1 MPIPQ
6 CPRCAS
12 VRITSLNTGRKAGG
26 AIGTLAG
33 AAIGLPRVMT
43 AAATGS
49 RVGASFGLLAG
60 PAGIATGSIAG
71 GIIGALIGGASGC
84 ITGTA
89 LGELLDQNVL
99 DNYRC
104 LDCRHS
110 FSHDMPD

>member
-1 MPIPQ
+1 MTIPQ
-6 CPRCAS
+6 CPLCAS

-43 AAATGS
+43 GAATGS

-60 PAGIATGSIAG
+60 PAGIATGS
-71 GIIGALIGGASGC
+71 LIGGASGC

-110 FSHDMPD
+110 FSNDMSD